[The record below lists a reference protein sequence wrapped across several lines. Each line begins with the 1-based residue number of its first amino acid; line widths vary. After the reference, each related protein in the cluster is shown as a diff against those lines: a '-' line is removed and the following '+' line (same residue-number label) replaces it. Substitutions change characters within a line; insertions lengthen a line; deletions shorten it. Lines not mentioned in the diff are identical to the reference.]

1 VGTGPFK
8 FVEWIQDDKVTLVKN
23 EEFWGETA
31 KVDTLVFRSIPDKSA
46 RFLEMQAGTIDMMDG
61 VNPDDVA
68 AAKANDQFQMILRP
82 SMNVTK

>member
-1 VGTGPFK
+1 M
-8 FVEWIQDDKVTLVKN
+8 EWIQDDKVTLVKN

-31 KVDTLVFRSIPDKSA
+31 KVDILVFRSIPDKSA

-82 SMNVTK
+82 SMNVSK

>member
-1 VGTGPFK
+1 M
-8 FVEWIQDDKVTLVKN
+8 KN